1 LIKYFGDLLQAYGGR
16 IPVLVLTTSN
26 AESDIMNTYDL
37 GMNSYIQ
44 KPVRFSELVEIAKSV
59 VDYWFKTVKLPL
71 KLY

>member
-1 LIKYFGDLLQAYGGR
+1 M
-16 IPVLVLTTSN
+16 VLTTSN
-26 AESDIMNTYDL
+26 AESDIMNAYDL